1 MSSSIGTARRP
12 GVVTFV
18 GIVIYIQAFIAL
30 AFGIV
35 AFVERNNAKLSLVT
49 GQSSGD
55 LIVTAIV
62 EVIIALALFAV
73 GTGILSGLKGARL
86 LVAIVMGFR
95 IVVAAWWM
103 ITHHAG
109 GFHSAGIVTIGV
121 AVFVLWAL
129 YAHKESDEFYE
140 GAL

>member
-1 MSSSIGTARRP
+1 MSSSVGTPRRP

-18 GIVIYIQAFIAL
+18 GIVIYIQAVVAL

-35 AFVERNNAKLSLVT
+35 AFIERNNAKLSLVT
-49 GQSSGD
+49 GQSDSD
-55 LIVTAIV
+55 LIVTAMV
-62 EVIIALALFAV
+62 EILLAVALFIV
-73 GTGILSGLKGARL
+73 GSGILSGSKGARL
-86 LVAIVMGFR
+86 FVAIVMGFR
-95 IVVAAWWM
+95 IVVSAWWM

-109 GFHSAGIVTIGV
+109 GFHAAGLVTIGV

-140 GAL
+140 GTL

>member
-1 MSSSIGTARRP
+1 MSSATVGTRRP

-18 GIVIYIQAFIAL
+18 GIVIYIQAVVAL

-35 AFVERNNAKLSLVT
+35 AFIERNNAKLNLVT
-49 GQSSGD
+49 GASSSD

-62 EVIIALALFAV
+62 EVLIALALFAV
-73 GTGILSGLKGARL
+73 GSGIMSGSKGARL
-86 LVAIVMGFR
+86 FVGIVMGFR
-95 IVVAAWWM
+95 IVVSTWWM
-103 ITHHAG
+103 IAHHAG

-121 AVFVLWAL
+121 AIFVLWAL
-129 YAHKESDEFYE
+129 YAHKESDAFYE